1 MKILI
6 CIKQVPDTEAKPVLR
21 EDGRGF
27 FYDPARTAFR
37 INRFDEY
44 ALEEALILK
53 DTQSDIAIDAVS
65 TGTPAVLP
73 SLRRA
78 LEMGADSAYL
88 LVPETDT
95 PLQGMAAAH
104 VIAAF
109 AQSREYDLIF
119 TGVMSEDD
127 MSGITG
133 PALAALL
140 GYSWATSAVRQTPDP
155 KHGTVIVERELDAVT
170 REHLTLRLPAVLT
183 IQSGI
188 NRPRYPSLSNKLR
201 AKAMDIPA
209 ITVDTANVPAAERME
224 AVRHSGSKG
233 TGIVLEGNTAGKAET
248 LRSLL
253 HGKSLL

>member
-6 CIKQVPDTEAKPVLR
+6 CIKQVPDTEAKPVLS
-21 EDGRGF
+21 ENGRGF

-44 ALEEALILK
+44 ALEEALLLK
-53 DTQSDIAIDAVS
+53 DAHPDITIDAVS
-65 TGTPAVLP
+65 AGPPAVLP

-78 LEMGADSAYL
+78 LEMGAGSAYL
-88 LVPETDT
+88 LAADPDA
-95 PLQGMAAAH
+95 PLQGTAAAH
-104 VIAAF
+104 CIAAF
-109 AQSREYDLIF
+109 ARSREYDLIF

-127 MSGITG
+127 MGGITG

-140 GYSWATSAVRQTPDP
+140 GYSWATSAVRQTPGD
-155 KHGTVIVERELDAVT
+155 GTIIVERELDAVT

-201 AKAMDIPA
+201 AKAMDIPVLA
-209 ITVDTANVPAAERME
+209 VDTSRVPVVERTE
-224 AVRHSGSKG
+224 AVRHSRSKG
-233 TGIVLEGNTAGKAET
+233 TGIVIEGKTAEKAET